1 MFELACKNGLG
12 GGCCTGLVAVLGK
25 IGKEREYWADRNLL
39 VDDCLQCRI
48 AEERCMPNDVYS
60 GHHSIEG
67 CFVAAAMRSDAYSQ
81 IVCGIANNLQF
92 FPRPNLNFARA
103 CWNGAGD
110 VNLDDVGAFFNL
122 ATNNTHHFFFVA
134 NDFGV
139 TSSARIGNQFSGS
152 ATDCSH

>member
-1 MFELACKNGLG
+1 MFELACKNRLG
-12 GGCCTGLVAVLGK
+12 SRCCACLVAVLGK
-25 IGKEREYWADRNLL
+25 IGKEREYRADRNLL
-39 VDDCLQCRI
+39 VDNCFQCRI
-48 AEERCMPNDVYS
+48 AEEGCVPNDVYS
-60 GHHSIEG
+60 GHHCVES
-67 CFVAAAMRSDAYSQ
+67 CFVAAAMGGDANSQ

-92 FPRPNLNFARA
+92 FSRPNLNFARA